1 MNYSDIQI
9 MAKEKRFSINTL
21 AAQIEM
27 TAKGLKYSLENE
39 TLPADKI
46 KKLCKALEITPS
58 QFFSEESMKIEHGH
72 QIIANNKVNGNISAD
87 SINGSSPV
95 NERLLA
101 IIEKQQETI
110 QNLSEALKK

>member
-1 MNYSDIQI
+1 MKYSDIKKVAESKRI
-9 MAKEKRFSINTL
+9 LLKEVADL
-21 AAQIEM
+21 LGV
-27 TAKGLKYSLENE
+27 TANGLKYSLENE